1 MLQSLHSAVIV
12 KGRKNSAIARDID
25 RDPDTVTGWFAG
37 RNPIPAR
44 IRNALDAA
52 IGSPVDWP
60 AYDAE
65 FAALGRA
72 KTARKAPPPP
82 AAPAPR
88 PAAPSPRPA
97 EARRKPAE
105 APEAVGWGDTPPSAP
120 TPAPAKRRAWLD
132 DDPSFGGL
140 L

>member
-1 MLQSLHSAVIV
+1 MLQTIQKAVMV
-12 KGRKNSAIARDID
+12 RGRKNAAIARDIG
-25 RDPDTVTGWFAG
+25 REPATITAWFSG
-37 RNPIPAR
+37 RSPVPAR
-44 IRNALDAA
+44 IRQALDAA

-72 KTARKAPPPP
+72 RDRQKPTTAP

-88 PAAPSPRPA
+88 PAAPPPRPA

-105 APEAVGWGDTPPSAP
+105 AAPVGGWGDTPQEAPAP
-120 TPAPAKRRAWLD
+120 TPAKRRAWLD
-132 DDPSFGGL
+132 DDPTFGGML
-140 L
+140 